1 VRVAAFPA
9 MDDPDRNLLIL
20 YRLDPAAPTP
30 EVRTHK
36 PRTPKPL
43 ITKLGQQPSTEQLE
57 H

>member
-1 VRVAAFPA
+1 

-20 YRLDPAAPTP
+20 YRLDAKAQTP

-36 PRTPKPL
+36 PVTPKPL
-43 ITKLGQQPSTEQLE
+43 RTKIGQQPSVEQLE